1 MGRVK
6 IGKSGLK
13 PSRETRLNGLKL
25 IGLVGNEK
33 YGCDRSTDGNAGEVR
48 RNVATFFTSRESKTK
63 VVSTWQRRY
72 FNYH

>member
-13 PSRETRLNGLKL
+13 PSQETRLNGLKL

-33 YGCDRSTDGNAGEVR
+33 YVVRQINRRDRGRSKEKRCDLFHVTRIKNK
-48 RNVATFFTSRESKTK
+48 SREHLAATI
-63 VVSTWQRRY
+63 
-72 FNYH
+72 F